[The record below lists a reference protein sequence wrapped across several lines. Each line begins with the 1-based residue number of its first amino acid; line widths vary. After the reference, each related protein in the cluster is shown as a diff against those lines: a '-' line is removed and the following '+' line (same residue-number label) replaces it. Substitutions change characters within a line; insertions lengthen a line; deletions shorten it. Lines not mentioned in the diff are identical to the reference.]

1 MLKFI
6 FNKPYASITSFFL
19 IILLFLFFFSVNK
32 ALEARYPYNIYYIF
46 LTIFFLFNLLFCIF
60 SFFYKKKK
68 EYILCNLSLYFF
80 LFTLNL
86 LLTIF
91 YDSNREIEFIKKYK
105 KLYLENGIYLNFRPK
120 ALSELNNLEFYPL
133 GSIPGKKMYFC
144 NEDKK
149 KDLFIYNDK
158 YGFNNQS
165 NVKYVNSDIMLI
177 GDSFTQGECVENKY
191 NLANLLRRGYNGKN
205 VLNFGMGG
213 SGPISHFAIIREY
226 AKYFSPKNII
236 IFTVGN
242 NDRWDLNNEYQNKI
256 LFKYVEKKD
265 FSQGLI
271 DKENFIRNFIEKFI
285 HKNYVNLVSKREN
298 FFISLKNHLTFQKLR
313 GFISSRIVIFLSEKQ
328 NNYDYELDKKVIQ
341 LINEETTKI
350 KSNLYIIYLPDYY
363 ELFGNYKKND
373 LLRKKYFEIL
383 DQEKIEY
390 INFYTFFKDLIY
402 KKNYNKE
409 DFFILGKPNNHYT
422 PKIYKF
428 IADTIKEKK
437 ILKF

>member
-1 MLKFI
+1 MLKYFL
-6 FNKPYASITSFFL
+6 NKQYTYITSSIL
-19 IILLFLFFFSVNK
+19 IVLLFVTFFSFTK
-32 ALEARYPYNIYYIF
+32 TLEARYPLNIYYIF
-46 LTIFFLFNLLFCIF
+46 LTIIFLLNLIFCIS

-80 LFTLNL
+80 LFILNFL
-86 LLTIF
+86 LSVF

-105 KLYLENGIYLNFRPK
+105 KLYLENGIHLNFRPK
-120 ALSELNNLEFYPL
+120 TLSKLNNLEFYPL

-158 YGFNNQS
+158 YGFNNPS
-165 NVKYVNSDIMLI
+165 DIKYNNSEIMLI

-191 NLANLLRRGYNGKN
+191 NLANLLRQGYNGKN

-213 SGPISHFAIIREY
+213 SGPISHLAVIREY

-242 NDRWDLNNEYQNKI
+242 NDRWDLNGESQNKI
-256 LFKYVEKKD
+256 LAKYVENKN

-271 DKENFIRNFIEKFI
+271 DKEDFIRNFIEEFM
-285 HKNYVNLVSKREN
+285 HENYTNLKSKREN

-313 GFISSRIVIFLSEKQ
+313 ALISSRIVIFLSEKQ
-328 NNYDYELDKKVIQ
+328 NNYKYELDKKIIQ
-341 LINEETTKI
+341 LINEETNKI

-363 ELFGNYKKND
+363 ELFGNNKKND

-383 DQEKIEY
+383 DREKIEY
-390 INFYTFFKDLIY
+390 INFYTFFKELVY
-402 KKNYNKE
+402 EKNYKKE
-409 DFFILGKPNNHYT
+409 DFFVLGKPNNHYT

-428 IADTIKEKK
+428 IADIIIEKK